1 VSSSTPS
8 FNGTLPLTK
17 SLNVKSA
24 LLVTTLGFINNGS
37 KGAHAWTETQA
48 SEGRHRSTIG
58 AGPGWST
65 ADLRINL
72 AHRLWAEHG
81 EFADD
86 SQLQCPGCQEKVWE
100 ALHLRTM
107 AIQHWQA
114 LKCQQLIS
122 REERALKQEYNAV
135 VHLRPDV
142 VVFWGHPDITS
153 DHAERLGAVRTCSFV
168 ASHRL
173 QRTSAGASRPW
184 LLRPAMNS
192 QYFCVGSRKLMFDT
206 RFCTIPPSDELTVSG
221 KADLDGLRAT
231 GPDGDE
237 QECEPPRVDV
247 LRMLGATTPTISL
260 PEFEDQESGR
270 VPESERGAFHKSIFA
285 CTFRDE
291 PFGLCFGKDT
301 LLVHDAY
308 LPLRKLEHCFGAR
321 YDSTKVTRN
330 VKFGDMQDGQAP
342 DTASKRLAPWK
353 IGAVVSSDATDD
365 GWSD

>member
-1 VSSSTPS
+1 MPAHNRSEACASLGLVAGPPDVPNSVTALPVKTRGSGRVAVCLTGQMRSFSLAFGQWHSSGLLHWLGDIGVVDWHLVSSSTPS

-184 LLRPAMNS
+184 LLRPAMNVRPS
-192 QYFCVGSRKLMFDT
+192 QDSNLHQHF
-206 RFCTIPPSDELTVSG
+206 
-221 KADLDGLRAT
+221 
-231 GPDGDE
+231 
-237 QECEPPRVDV
+237 
-247 LRMLGATTPTISL
+247 
-260 PEFEDQESGR
+260 
-270 VPESERGAFHKSIFA
+270 IFA
-285 CTFRDE
+285 YRTARS
-291 PFGLCFGKDT
+291 
-301 LLVHDAY
+301 LL
-308 LPLRKLEHCFGAR
+308 P
-321 YDSTKVTRN
+321 
-330 VKFGDMQDGQAP
+330 
-342 DTASKRLAPWK
+342 
-353 IGAVVSSDATDD
+353 
-365 GWSD
+365 